1 MNTGIVAAFN
11 MYEVPTPANFVYDIR
26 GASLE
31 DVQKVA
37 TAISKFVN
45 NEYDFKVTDELS
57 SGYVT
62 MFSAHPDYVGF
73 QGVTFGNDELL
84 KYHNDQMVQD
94 AFRAHS
100 KSDLLGVLTVEEAIQ
115 KFNL

>member
-1 MNTGIVAAFN
+1 MTANILAAFN
-11 MYEVPTPANFVYDIR
+11 MYETPTPANFVYDVR
-26 GASLE
+26 GASLD

-37 TAISKFVN
+37 TAISKVVN
-45 NEYDFKVTDELS
+45 KEYDFKVTDELS

-62 MFSAHPDYVGF
+62 MFSAHPDFVGF
-73 QGVTFGNDELL
+73 QGVAFGNDELL

-94 AFRAHS
+94 AFHAHY
-100 KSDLLGVLTVEEAIQ
+100 KSDLLGVMTVEEAIR